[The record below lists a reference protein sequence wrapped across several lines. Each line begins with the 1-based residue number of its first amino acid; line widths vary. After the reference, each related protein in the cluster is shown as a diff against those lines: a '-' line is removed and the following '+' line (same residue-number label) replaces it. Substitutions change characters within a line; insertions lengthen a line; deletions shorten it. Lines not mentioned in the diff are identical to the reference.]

1 MNGSENPL
9 EVFSPPVSGG
19 ADGPVPRE
27 TKKRGFPETPGPR
40 RMRSFFAL
48 LFALALVAGCGGED
62 SSTSAGGENR
72 GSLGAQPQPEP
83 DLPPREP
90 PPQPPS
96 TQTRQPSLAPE
107 PPPAPTSGPDLSWSS
122 GVFSSSRHFRHF
134 CADPSGAFDRASRQG
149 SSVHEKHWLRAWS
162 HETYLWYDEIED
174 VDPAD
179 EHTVSG
185 YFHLMKT
192 GETLSSG
199 ARKDNFHFTRNTREY
214 WLLTN
219 SGVSAGYGV
228 RFAII
233 SRDPPREIAVA
244 YVEPGSPASAAG
256 LARGARIL
264 EVDGVDV
271 VNGDNAAVINRGLNP
286 SAVGEEHRFRV
297 RDLGA
302 SEPRSVSMTS
312 ADVTR
317 SPVQHVKVIETAAG
331 ERVGYFLFNSHIAT
345 AEGQLVSAVNTLLE
359 GEGIDDLVIDL
370 RYNPGGL
377 ISVASRLAFMI
388 AGPTATAG
396 KTFARI
402 VRNDKLGDIPTPFY
416 SVGGGG
422 RLASQS
428 RSRPRFRSDGGQN
441 GPDSENLLG
450 ERIDNK
456 RSRGNRRRSHT
467 GRFHHLRQALRLLP
481 RGQLRH
487 HVLHYSVADRK
498 RQGLRRLPGG
508 IRAHLRGRGRRF
520 RPLLRRPRGEASQN
534 RPGVPGERRVSGRRI
549 VRCARR
555 ASGLSGG
562 DPFSRARSGA
572 AAGGDRR
579 RDPRQVIFA
588 VSLLC
593 AIITGRRPGLGDALC

>member
-1 MNGSENPL
+1 MNGSENPP
-9 EVFSPPVSGG
+9 EVFSPPASGG
-19 ADGPVPRE
+19 ADGLVSRE
-27 TKKRGFPETPGPR
+27 TKKRGFPETPAPR

-48 LFALALVAGCGGED
+48 LFALALVAGCGGEN

-72 GSLGAQPQPEP
+72 GSLGAQSRPEP
-83 DLPPREP
+83 DSPPREP

-174 VDPAD
+174 VDPTD

-192 GETLSSG
+192 RETLSSG
-199 ARKDNFHFTRNTREY
+199 APKDNFHFTQNTREY

-233 SRDPPREIAVA
+233 SRAPPREIAVA
-244 YVEPGSPASAAG
+244 YVEPGSPAAAAG
-256 LARGARIL
+256 LSRGARIL

-271 VNGDNAAVINRGLNP
+271 VNGDNTDVINRGLNP
-286 SAVGEEHRFRV
+286 SAVGEEHRFSV
-297 RDLGA
+297 RDLGE
-302 SEPRSVSMTS
+302 SESRSVSMTS
-312 ADVTR
+312 ANVTR

-416 SVGGGG
+416 SVRGGGSPLPSLD
-422 RLASQS
+422 LARVFVLTGDRTGQT
-428 RSRPRFRSDGGQN
+428 PRTCSASESIINGLEGIDVEVIRVGSTTCGKPYGFYPGDNCGTTYFTIQLQTVNDKGFGDYQEGFAPTCAVAGDDFDHSFGDPEEKLLKTALAYQANDECPAAESSDA
-441 GPDSENLLG
+441 PA
-450 ERIDNK
+450 
-456 RSRGNRRRSHT
+456 
-467 GRFHHLRQALRLLP
+467 ALRGSLEGTRSPGL
-481 RGQLRH
+481 
-487 HVLHYSVADRK
+487 VLE
-498 RQGLRRLPGG
+498 P
-508 IRAHLRGRGRRF
+508 
-520 RPLLRRPRGEASQN
+520 P
-534 RPGVPGERRVSGRRI
+534 PGEIEGAILGR
-549 VRCARR
+549 
-555 ASGLSGG
+555 
-562 DPFSRARSGA
+562 
-572 AAGGDRR
+572 
-579 RDPRQVIFA
+579 
-588 VSLLC
+588 
-593 AIITGRRPGLGDALC
+593 